1 MTLIKAPE
9 VEKGWTPSTAPELW
23 KWDKPGTILSGTLLA
38 LTRAE
43 IDKKPVV
50 QMLFQI
56 TTTTQ
61 VKCLQTY
68 DLMQKIGRQHIGSQ
82 MRITYLGEDP
92 DVKRGDNHMKVFD
105 VQFKRPEGMPARDSG
120 PITDEDIPF

>member
-1 MTLIKAPE
+1 MALNKAPE
-9 VEKGWTPSTAPELW
+9 VEKGWTQSLAPELW
-23 KWDKPGTILSGTLLA
+23 TWDKDHTILTGRLLSIA
-38 LTRAE
+38 PINLK
-43 IDKKPVV
+43 DKTVV

-56 TTTTQ
+56 DTTHQ

-68 DLMQKIGRQHIGSQ
+68 DLMQKVNRSHIGSM
-82 MRITYLGEDP
+82 MRITYLGEDET
-92 DVKRGDNHMKVFD
+92 VKRGDNAMKVFD